1 MNQLPVH
8 NPATG
13 ALITEL
19 AADGA
24 ASVAVKAR
32 LARVAQPGWA
42 ALQLAERKACI
53 TRFRAAVVAELEPLA
68 VTLTQETGKPI
79 SMSRNELNGL
89 LGRIDFFLAEVEG
102 ATATQTVFSE
112 GGMTEQIEH
121 TPLGVVA
128 NISAWNYPWFV
139 GGNVFIPALLTG
151 NAVLYKPSEFAAM
164 TGLAIARLL
173 HAAGVPTDVFVPLT
187 GGGAVGAALL
197 EQRIA
202 GLFFTGSHATGAS
215 IARTMGTRLV
225 RLQLELGGKDPTYV
239 CEDASVQAAA
249 ESLADGA
256 MYNTGQ
262 SCCSVERIYVHEKI
276 YDAFVAA
283 FVAVV
288 KTFRV
293 GDPMADDTYIGAITR
308 APQLDVLDAQVA
320 DAKAKGATLLTGG
333 QRLPGPG
340 NWYAPTVFSN
350 VHHGMELMREE
361 SFGPVIGIQKVAGD
375 DEAVMRMNDT
385 RYGLTAGVFT
395 PNEPRAKKLLA
406 QINAGSVY
414 WNCCDRVSP
423 RLPWSGCGDS
433 GIGLTLSTYGIQAF
447 TRPKAWHLRQP

>member
-19 AADGA
+19 AADDA

-53 TRFRAAVVAELEPLA
+53 SRFRAAVVAELEPLA

-187 GGGAVGAALL
+187 GSGAVGAALL
-197 EQRIA
+197 EQRID

-239 CEDASVQAAA
+239 CEDARVQAAT

-283 FVAVV
+283 FVAAV

-406 QINAGSVY
+406 QVNAGSVY